1 MAELKFKDYLLDKF
15 NVTIYTEYEDYDK
28 CDCKITTWDTKDG
41 YTIYARTNK
50 KGNLYYG
57 TPDEDIVYDEYGLGD
72 LLKDTLDEG
81 VDFYVDDEDYIS
93 QLEDELEVEFED
105 YKEEQLEEEEN

>member
-15 NVTIYTEYEDYDK
+15 NVTIYSEIEDYDK
-28 CDCKITTWDTKDG
+28 CDMRITTWDTKDG

-50 KGNLYYG
+50 KGELYYG
-57 TPDEDIVYDEYGLGD
+57 QPDEDIVYDEYALGD
-72 LLKDTLDEG
+72 LLIDTLDEG

-93 QLEDELEVEFED
+93 KLEEELEMDFEE